1 MPRSP
6 DRVLIR
12 NARQHN
18 LKGIT
23 VALPRGALSVVTGP
37 SGSGKSTLAF
47 DTLYAEGQRRYI
59 ESLST
64 YAKQFL
70 ERMPKPL
77 VDGIEGI
84 SPAVAI
90 EQKNPTTSS
99 RSTVGTATEIYDFLR
114 LLWARVGIQHCVE
127 CGHVVK
133 ADTVQEVVDELVGA
147 GSGGQSQPVLVTFPL
162 PASAHRPDVEVA
174 AQLRA
179 AGFVRAQID
188 GTLIRLDP
196 PDAEQRVRQAEEVLV
211 VVDRLPALEGN
222 RGRLADAIATAFNEG
237 EGVAVALENGDRRRF
252 SAHPTCSNCGTPAP
266 GLTPILFSFNHPRG
280 ACPGCNGF
288 GAVLEYDESL
298 IVPDSRKSLAQGA
311 LDPWTKPRY
320 EGRRRILRETARAK
334 GIPLDLRWRDLSD
347 KARHF
352 LLNGAS
358 GRFLG
363 LLPFLQRLEAKRY
376 KQYIR
381 VFLRQYQLAKTCPA
395 CGGARLKPEALAVRV
410 GGRTIAD
417 VAALTAGAVSDWIAH
432 LELTPF
438 RRAVAVHILD
448 ELAARVS
455 FVNDVGL
462 GYLTLDRLTRT
473 LSGGEAQRIA
483 LSNALGAHLVDT
495 LYVLDEP
502 TIGLHPADT
511 GRLLGLL
518 RRLADGG
525 NTVVVVEHDPAA
537 MQAADWM
544 VELGP
549 GSGEAGGTL
558 VYQGPAAGV
567 RAAGTLTGQYLAGEK
582 CIGVPS
588 ARRPARRWLG
598 VTGARLHNL
607 KGVDARIPLGTLT
620 AVTGVSGSG
629 KSTLVH
635 DVLFRQLESRLQGG
649 HTAKQHLGEPVGEVR
664 ALDGWEAIADVVL
677 VDQTPIGRTP
687 RSNPVTYIKAFD
699 ELRALFAAEPLARAR
714 GFTPSTFSFNVAG
727 GRCEACEGA
736 GHVLVEM
743 VFLAN
748 VFVPCDICAGRR
760 FKREVLEVKL
770 GGSSIHDVLQ
780 WTVDHALQRFH
791 RRPRLAR
798 ALWHLQQVGLGY
810 LRLGQPATTL
820 SGGEAQRLKIAR
832 ELALAGGRGRTG
844 RKLYILDEPTTGLHL
859 DDVRTLCRVLDRL
872 VDAGHTV
879 LVIEHHLDVIKR
891 ADWVIEM
898 GPGAGDAGGCVV
910 AQGTP
915 EDVARVAE
923 STTGRYL
930 QDLLS

>member
-1 MPRSP
+1 
-6 DRVLIR
+6 VLIR

-432 LELTPF
+432 LELAPF
-438 RRAVAVHILD
+438 RRAVAVHIFD

-791 RRPRLAR
+791 RQPRLAR

>member
-6 DRVLIR
+6 DRVIIR

-23 VALPRGALSVVTGP
+23 VELPRCALTVVTGP

-77 VDGIEGI
+77 VDAIEGI

-114 LLWARVGIQHCVE
+114 LLWARTGTQHCVK
-127 CGHVVK
+127 CGSVVK
-133 ADTVQEVVDELVGA
+133 VDTVQEVVDTLNAEVGTRKSEQEGNG
-147 GSGGQSQPVLVTFPL
+147 GSSAFRVPRSDLIMTFPL

-179 AGFVRAQID
+179 AGFVRAQLD
-188 GTLIRLDP
+188 GVAARLDP
-196 PDAEQRVRQAEEVLV
+196 PDAEQRVRDAREVLV
-211 VVDRLPALEGN
+211 VVDRLPASDAN
-222 RGRLADAIATAFNEG
+222 RGRLADAVATAFNEG
-237 EGVAVALENGDRRRF
+237 EGVAVALDNGDRRRF
-252 SAHPTCSNCGTPAP
+252 SEHPTCSHCGTAAPA
-266 GLTPILFSFNHPRG
+266 LTPILFSFNNPRG

-298 IVPDSRKSLAQGA
+298 IVPQPRKSLAQGA

-334 GIPLDLRWRDLSD
+334 GIPLDAPWEDLTG

-363 LLPFLQRLEAKRY
+363 MLPFLQRLEAKRY

-381 VFLRQYQLAKTCPA
+381 VFLRQYQLAKVCPA
-395 CGGARLKPEALAVRV
+395 CDGARLKPETLAVHV

-417 VAALTAGAVSDWIAH
+417 VAALSAGALRDWIGA

-438 RRAVAVHILD
+438 QRSVAVHILS

-483 LSNALGAHLVDT
+483 LSNALGSHLVDT

-537 MQAADWM
+537 MRAADWM

-549 GSGEAGGTL
+549 ASGEAGGGPVDPGPAARGRAAGGRPPQCPSGGVGGWGPGGGGGGGEL
-558 VYQGPAAGV
+558 VYRGPAAGG
-567 RAAGTLTGQYLAGEK
+567 RGAGTLPGQYLWGER
-582 CIGVPS
+582 CMGVPP
-588 ARRPARRWLG
+588 ARRPARRWLE
-598 VTGARLHNL
+598 VKGARLHNL
-607 KGVDARIPLGTLT
+607 RDVDTRIPLGTLT

-635 DVLFRQLESRLQGG
+635 DVLFRQLESRLTGTHG
-649 HTAKQHLGEPVGEVR
+649 AKQHLGEPVGEVR
-664 ALDGWEAIADVVL
+664 ALDGWQAISDVGL
-677 VDQTPIGRTP
+677 VDQAPIGRTP
-687 RSNPVTYIKAFD
+687 RSNPITYIKAFD

-714 GFTPSTFSFNVAG
+714 AYTPSTFSFNVAG
-727 GRCEACEGA
+727 GRCDAREGA

-748 VFVPCDICAGRR
+748 VFVPCEVCAGKR
-760 FKREVLEVKL
+760 FKKEVLD
-770 GGSSIHDVLQ
+770 G
-780 WTVDHALQRFH
+780 
-791 RRPRLAR
+791 
-798 ALWHLQQVGLGY
+798 
-810 LRLGQPATTL
+810 
-820 SGGEAQRLKIAR
+820 
-832 ELALAGGRGRTG
+832 
-844 RKLYILDEPTTGLHL
+844 
-859 DDVRTLCRVLDRL
+859 L

-879 LVIEHHLDVIKR
+879 LVIEHHLDVVKR

-898 GPGAGDAGGCVV
+898 GPGAGDAGGRVV

-915 EDVARVAE
+915 EDIARSAD
-923 STTGRYL
+923 SPTGRYL
-930 QDLLS
+930 RDVA